1 LGGDCCHN
9 RLCYNPGERLVSE
22 LNHWKIDI
30 ARQTVEWIKEIRH
43 LRVRTR
49 EREGEGEEKEE
60 GGVIVMLA
68 HEKERVEECKDE
80 GVWPKGPWVN
90 EWVVR
95 ALATKNAK

>member
-1 LGGDCCHN
+1 M
-9 RLCYNPGERLVSE
+9 
-22 LNHWKIDI
+22 
-30 ARQTVEWIKEIRH
+30 RH
-43 LRVRTR
+43 LRVRSQ
-49 EREGEGEEKEE
+49 EGLGGKGKEE

-95 ALATKNAK
+95 ELAAKNAK